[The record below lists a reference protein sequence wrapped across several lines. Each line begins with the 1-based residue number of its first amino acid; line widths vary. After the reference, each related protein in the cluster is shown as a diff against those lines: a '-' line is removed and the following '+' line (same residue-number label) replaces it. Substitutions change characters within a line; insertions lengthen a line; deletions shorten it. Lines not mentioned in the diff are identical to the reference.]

1 MATESNLVIA
11 ADHNFKLYKGDTFS
25 AVLTFTD
32 GSGSAIN
39 LSAATLVMQVKSKA
53 TDSTS
58 ELELTEGDGLT
69 VSGGSSNIV
78 TISSNHDLAA
88 GRYVYDF
95 QATTGSTVVTY
106 LKGFITVYQ
115 DVTR

>member
-1 MATESNLVIA
+1 MATESNLIIA
-11 ADHNFKLYKGDTFS
+11 ADHNFKVYKGDTFE

-32 GSGSAIN
+32 ENGTAIDLSG
-39 LSAATLVMQVKSKA
+39 ATLLMQIKSNK

-58 ELELTEGDGLT
+58 EVELTEGDGLT
-69 VSGGSSNIV
+69 VSGGSNNIV
-78 TISSNHDLAA
+78 TIFSNHDLDA
-88 GRYVYDF
+88 GRYTYDF
-95 QATTGSTVVTY
+95 QATTGSRVVTY